1 MESRAARR
9 DLKIGANGQPTGNPA
24 WGKRPLTLR
33 FLHCDRVR
41 SMRRGGI
48 HAARKTMR
56 SFGVAG
62 AAWRL
67 LCLVGREFTPAEHH
81 KKFLKNYR
89 CGGVK
94 TPALQG
100 GGNGQPTAT
109 PARRTPLP
117 GGIYASPT
125 NKGTAYKNRKRC
137 RGVKGPLPL
146 QVGMPVFCS
155 PRRGRGTGIFHF
167 SFGQRRRR
175 QPLTAP
181 AMKPCSKYFCTKG

>member
-1 MESRAARR
+1 MV
-9 DLKIGANGQPTGNPA
+9 P
-24 WGKRPLTLR
+24 
-33 FLHCDRVR
+33 FLGRDRVR

-67 LCLVGREFTPAEHH
+67 LCLVGRAFTPAEHY

-94 TPALQG
+94 TPLQCG
-100 GGNGQPTAT
+100 VYGRVSRKPRVA
-109 PARRTPLP
+109 RTP
-117 GGIYASPT
+117 
-125 NKGTAYKNRKRC
+125 C
-137 RGVKGPLPL
+137 REACMPPL
-146 QVGMPVFCS
+146 QIRV
-155 PRRGRGTGIFHF
+155 PRTRTENAAAGQKGRCPCGPGCRYFAPRAAGAGPAFFILHF